1 MNNDLK
7 FLQGELLKTKEA
19 LKNTKATDYKRYATL
34 YQTYVALVNAVA
46 QTEAILKQQEE
57 ERRRKEEE
65 EKILKEA
72 EEQIKAENKQ
82 KGKKRQSKE
91 V

>member
-1 MNNDLK
+1 MVENLNMLK
-7 FLQGELLKTKEA
+7 EEKEKIEKSLQKTRG
-19 LKNTKATDYKRYATL
+19 NDYKRYATL
-34 YQTYVALVNAVA
+34 WQVYIGLVNTIN

-57 ERRRKEEE
+57 ERKRKEEE
-65 EKILKEA
+65 ERILKEA

-82 KGKKRQSKE
+82 KEKKRQSKE